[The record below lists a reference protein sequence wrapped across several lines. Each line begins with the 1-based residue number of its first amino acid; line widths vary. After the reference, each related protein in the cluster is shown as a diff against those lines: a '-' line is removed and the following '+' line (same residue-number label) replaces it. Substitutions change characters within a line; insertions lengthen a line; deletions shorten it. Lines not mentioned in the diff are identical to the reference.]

1 MVAPAWVVLNLG
13 WRSSGLRGAAGVR
26 AGREEGVASCAQQG
40 TLRLRGGSRTDRI
53 PVPGKDKGLM

>member
-1 MVAPAWVVLNLG
+1 MGSKEPQMRA
-13 WRSSGLRGAAGVR
+13 R
-26 AGREEGVASCAQQG
+26 AGREEGLASCAQQG